1 MYRVIQALFWDFVTC
16 DIFCDL
22 VFVIWSPIYPSK
34 RSFAHKLSND
44 IRIVWFQHRLIAIS
58 TKLKLGQTFP
68 CLAKFL
74 VHLKVFNF
82 FMLSCSFTSYLCDPP
97 LVLKKTKLSLG
108 WSRNCSIDGWAVWL
122 NKVKV
127 RSNLIFHDKTLR
139 FGLIWSIFTYFG
151 MFRAFGL
158 FFDKNKV
165 FCFCPIKNRLP
176 MGQNGTTIELFK
188 RPRDPKQGPS
198 CLRGLSHTVW
208 QGHRPMDPFLS
219 VGQPQH

>member
-1 MYRVIQALFWDFVTC
+1 MYRVTQALFWDFVTW

-34 RSFAHKLSND
+34 WSFAHELSND
-44 IRIVWFQHRLIAIS
+44 IRIVWFWHSLTTIS

-74 VHLKVFNF
+74 VHLWKFSIF
-82 FMLSCSFTSYLCDPP
+82 LLSCLFTFYLCDPP

-108 WSRNCSIDGWAVWL
+108 WSRNCSIDGRTVWL

-127 RSNLIFHDKTLR
+127 RSNLIFHDKTLS

-158 FFDKNKV
+158 LFDK
-165 FCFCPIKNRLP
+165 IK
-176 MGQNGTTIELFK
+176 GFFFVQ
-188 RPRDPKQGPS
+188 
-198 CLRGLSHTVW
+198 
-208 QGHRPMDPFLS
+208 
-219 VGQPQH
+219 